1 MRLLNYETSLIS
13 IQKLLL
19 TPPNCLQILQIDE
32 NNFCVRWKD
41 RIRNYNFYG
50 ILQFEISQSFR
61 VFFFGKNYLWRKI
74 WAENIRFQKLSFELG
89 FFKYQLQQL
98 YFHIVSDNQLQNYA
112 KRFNFFTCWRNESNI
127 YSHIQGFYTHLSSNN
142 R

>member
-61 VFFFGKNYLWRKI
+61 VFFLWEKLHAAEDMSRKHKI
-74 WAENIRFQKLSFELG
+74 SKVIL
-89 FFKYQLQQL
+89 
-98 YFHIVSDNQLQNYA
+98 
-112 KRFNFFTCWRNESNI
+112 
-127 YSHIQGFYTHLSSNN
+127 
-142 R
+142 